1 MSKKICCSRR
11 ELLQTG
17 SVALLAANIPAL
29 LAADASG
36 RLAVRHGQPSE
47 NITPGA
53 HVLDDNNGRRAILYV
68 PPGYDP
74 AVPAPFMLMLHG
86 ARGDGDRTL
95 ESQRAAA
102 DEHGVVLL
110 NPSTRS
116 GTWDAIR
123 GRFAHD
129 LEKLDILLGEV
140 FERCNIDPGR
150 IASGGFSDGASYALS
165 LGLINGDLFTHII
178 AHSPGFIISGTRQG
192 KPAVY
197 VSHGRQ
203 DEVLPFDRCGAAIVA
218 KLEKEGYEPRFDV
231 FDGGHTASPELRSA
245 ALAWL
250 NSTAG
255 VRLPR

>member
-1 MSKKICCSRR
+1 MATALTISRR
-11 ELLQTG
+11 RLLQTATLAT
-17 SVALLAANIPAL
+17 VTATAPHLLAA
-29 LAADASG
+29 ASG
-36 RLAVRHGQPSE
+36 RLTARHHPTTAV
-47 NITPGA
+47 IAPGE

-68 PPGYDP
+68 PRAYDP
-74 AVPAPFMLMLHG
+74 AKPAAFMMMLHG

-110 NPSTRS
+110 SPSTRS

-123 GRFAHD
+123 GGFAHD
-129 LEKLDILLGEV
+129 LEKIDQLLMQV
-140 FERCNIDPGR
+140 FERCNIDPAR

-178 AHSPGFIISGTRQG
+178 AHSPGFIVSDDRNG

-218 KLEKEGYEPRFDV
+218 KLEKEGYAPRFDV
-231 FDGGHTASPELRSA
+231 FNGGHSASPELRSA

-250 NSTAG
+250 TG
-255 VRLPR
+255 R

>member
-1 MSKKICCSRR
+1 MFRTIPFSRR
-11 ELLQTG
+11 RLLQTG
-17 SVALLAANIPAL
+17 TLAALAANTPEL
-29 LAADASG
+29 FAADSSG
-36 RLAVRHGQPSE
+36 RLAVRHKQASE
-47 NITPGA
+47 DITPGA

-68 PPGYDP
+68 PPGYNR
-74 AVPAPFMLMLHG
+74 VTPAPFMLMLHG

-110 NPSTRS
+110 CPSTRS

-123 GRFAHD
+123 GDFAHD
-129 LEKLDILLGEV
+129 LEKLDTLLGEV
-140 FERCNIDPGR
+140 FERCNIDPMR

-165 LGLINGDLFTHII
+165 LGLINGDIFTHIV
-178 AHSPGFIISGTRQG
+178 AHSPGFIISSARNG

-218 KLEKEGYEPRFDV
+218 KLEKEGFTPRFDV
-231 FDGGHTASPELRSA
+231 FDGGHTASPEIRSA

-250 NSTAG
+250 G
-255 VRLPR
+255 